1 MVDYLSALGILLQ
14 PMNFIMMYSC
24 TLVGA
29 ILGAIPGLSGGLG
42 ITLILPM
49 TFAMSTELSFSMLL
63 GMYVGGV
70 SGSFISAV
78 LIGIPGSAASI
89 ATCYDGYPMTKKGEA
104 AKALTIGITASF
116 LGTFVS
122 IIIATLCSSY
132 IADFAL
138 MLGPWEYFSLCMMA
152 ITMVVGL
159 SSGSIFK
166 GMISAFLGLFF
177 ACVGADAVTNQMRF
191 TFNNYNLF
199 GGINVVCLLMGTFAL
214 QQVATSY
221 AKSER
226 KMPEVKKDRLGGIG
240 LTVKDFTENI
250 RVIIVSLL
258 IGLWIGF
265 LPGMGS
271 GISNIIAYG
280 QAKKMSKH
288 PELFGTGVEEGIWA
302 TECSNNAGVGGALIP
317 MISLGIPG
325 DATTV
330 LLMSAMT
337 IHGLQ
342 PGPMF
347 IKQNPVLANLI
358 FAVVLVLRGFL
369 PSLPTANMRQIKIS
383 LFKLLAIRTCCFLQ
397 HVFLCRIKENLTRI
411 PDSVL
416 TFAMSSFIFALKN
429 RERTQTSYSRFFLC
443 PTRHTTKDGG
453 QDYDKKE
460 TSEFQAKSAFFCF
473 RCRTGTVQGFCC
485 PVQGAMPALR
495 YKREMPFLCRL
506 WTQHRRHHG
515 WKALLPDDDRSQS
528 PM

>member
-191 TFNNYNLF
+191 TFNILSTAF
-199 GGINVVCLLMGTFAL
+199 VCRC
-214 QQVATSY
+214 V
-221 AKSER
+221 
-226 KMPEVKKDRLGGIG
+226 
-240 LTVKDFTENI
+240 
-250 RVIIVSLL
+250 
-258 IGLWIGF
+258 
-265 LPGMGS
+265 
-271 GISNIIAYG
+271 
-280 QAKKMSKH
+280 
-288 PELFGTGVEEGIWA
+288 
-302 TECSNNAGVGGALIP
+302 C
-317 MISLGIPG
+317 
-325 DATTV
+325 
-330 LLMSAMT
+330 
-337 IHGLQ
+337 
-342 PGPMF
+342 
-347 IKQNPVLANLI
+347 
-358 FAVVLVLRGFL
+358 
-369 PSLPTANMRQIKIS
+369 
-383 LFKLLAIRTCCFLQ
+383 
-397 HVFLCRIKENLTRI
+397 
-411 PDSVL
+411 PD
-416 TFAMSSFIFALKN
+416 
-429 RERTQTSYSRFFLC
+429 
-443 PTRHTTKDGG
+443 H
-453 QDYDKKE
+453 
-460 TSEFQAKSAFFCF
+460 
-473 RCRTGTVQGFCC
+473 
-485 PVQGAMPALR
+485 
-495 YKREMPFLCRL
+495 
-506 WTQHRRHHG
+506 
-515 WKALLPDDDRSQS
+515 
-528 PM
+528 